1 MVIDMLAKILL
12 ARAARRQLLLLNA
25 QDRVHAMFRMTDP
38 LDGRSV
44 GEFAGAAAEVSA
56 AAQRRAVSLTLA
68 AQRRY
73 LDEMGTDIKD
83 FVTEVPDEVRLFAR
97 DREYRYAQPR
107 KVKAAGVVSE
117 RLPVEE
123 VFNRPARLFRRLLAE
138 GRDAG
143 DALDVAANRV
153 KMELAT
159 NIALAEREAE
169 SQVLTHAGIVDL
181 DVIGWR
187 RVVRPELSAGGTCGL
202 CLAASDRKYR
212 TSDLKPIHAG
222 CKCEVMPIKEGVDP
236 GHRLNGEDLDR
247 LYDDAGGTAAK
258 LLKRTRYRVDQHGEL
273 QAVLAPERRGE
284 AVPRFRDPAAKPLVD
299 LDQSMEAFAARQ
311 LPLMRQMLKTSRAEG
326 LGDDHP
332 KVVWQTGQ
340 IVRYERMLSQN

>member
-38 LDGRSV
+38 ADGRSV
-44 GEFAGAAAEVSA
+44 NEFAGAAAEVSA

-83 FVTEVPDEVRLFAR
+83 FVTEVPDEVRMFAR
-97 DREYRYAQPR
+97 DREYRYATAR
-107 KVKAAGVVSE
+107 KVKAAGVVTD

-123 VFNRPARLFRRLLAE
+123 VFNRPARMYRRLLAE
-138 GRDAG
+138 GRDPG

-159 NIALAEREAE
+159 NISLAEREAE
-169 SQVLTHAGIVDL
+169 SQVLAHAGIVDL

-187 RVVRPELSAGGTCGL
+187 RVVRPELSVGGTCGL
-202 CLAASDRKYR
+202 CLAASDRKYH
-212 TSDLKPIHAG
+212 TGDLKPIHAG
-222 CKCEVMPIKEGVDP
+222 CKCEVMPIKADADP
-236 GHRLNGEDLDR
+236 GRRLNDEDLGK
-247 LYDDAGGTAAK
+247 LYDDAGGTAGR
-258 LLKRTRYRVDQHGEL
+258 LLKRTRYRVDEHGEL
-273 QAVLAPERRGE
+273 QAVLVPDRRGE
-284 AVPRFRDPAAKPLVD
+284 AVPRYRDPSSTPLVD
-299 LDQSMEAFAARQ
+299 LDQSTEAFAARQ
-311 LPLMRQMLKTSRAEG
+311 LPLMRQMLTKSRSEG
-326 LGDDHP
+326 LGEDHP
-332 KVVWQTGQ
+332 KVVWQTAQ
-340 IVRYERMLSQN
+340 VARYERLLSVN